1 MYRVRFEKEG
11 TCDKYKFSLRLCSKP
26 ISDKK
31 IGVAVT
37 REPAIPTVGGR
48 TKPHGR
54 RRAGTIFE
62 DERF

>member
-11 TCDKYKFSLRLCSKP
+11 TRDQYESSLRLCNKP
-26 ISDKK
+26 ISDAK

-48 TKPHGR
+48 TELHGR